1 MKKHD
6 EDVEIYDNGQSTTKN
21 HADPAGGVF
30 LDQAPFSKGH
40 GRGVGHD
47 EVIEY
52 LDIDQRQRLT

>member
-1 MKKHD
+1 M
-6 EDVEIYDNGQSTTKN
+6 QL
-21 HADPAGGVF
+21 GGVF
-30 LDQAPFSKGH
+30 LGLDQSPFSKGH